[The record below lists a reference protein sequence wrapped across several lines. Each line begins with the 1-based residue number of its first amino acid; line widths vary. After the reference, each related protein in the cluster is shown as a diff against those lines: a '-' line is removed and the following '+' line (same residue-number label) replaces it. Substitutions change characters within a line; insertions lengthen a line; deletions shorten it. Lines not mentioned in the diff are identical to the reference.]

1 MDNILYYGDNLDI
14 LREYIKDESID
25 LIYLDPPFNSKRNY
39 NILFSEE
46 NGSKSPSQIRAF
58 DDTWNW
64 GEQTE
69 RTFLEIRE
77 QCSPKLVE
85 MLRSFVDFIGRN
97 DITAYLTMMAI
108 RLVELHR
115 VLKSSGGI
123 YLHCDPTASHYLK
136 ILMDIIFEGNFQ
148 NEIVWCY
155 EIGGRGKKRWARKHD
170 TILFYSKSKDY
181 KFDWR
186 KVVVPR
192 KSGTHMKIVKDENG
206 REYQEKTDAKTGKI
220 YRYYIDEGAIPPDWW
235 IGIQQLNREAAE
247 RLGYPTQKPIALL
260 ERIIQA
266 SSDEKSVVLDPFCG
280 CGTTID
286 AAEKLD
292 RKWIGIDITHI
303 AINLIKYRLRN
314 RHHLEENIDY
324 KIIGEPRDLSSAKAL
339 ANQDRYQF
347 EWWALGLIQAKP
359 YQDKKKGA
367 DTGIDGISYFQDG
380 KKVTDFKS
388 IIVQVKSGNVSV
400 KDIRELN
407 TVVDNKKGAIGVL
420 ITLQPPTKPMITESA
435 SKGFYKYKL
444 TNKNYSKI
452 QILTIK
458 ELLDGKKIDC
468 PPTIPF
474 AKKAES
480 IGDRH
485 KQESLLR

>member
-14 LREYIKDESID
+14 LRTYIEDNSID

-46 NGSKSPSQIRAF
+46 NGSKSSSQIRAF

-69 RTFLEIRE
+69 RTFVEIRE

-85 MLRSFVDFIGRN
+85 MLKSFVDFIGRN

-115 VLKSSGGI
+115 VLKSSGSI

-136 ILMDIIFEGNFQ
+136 ILMDIIFEGNFR

-155 EIGGRGKKRWARKHD
+155 DTGGRAKTHFPKKHD
-170 TILFYSKSKDY
+170 TILLYTKTSKF
-181 KFDWR
+181 KFNYDE
-186 KVVVPR
+186 VA
-192 KSGTHMKIVKDENG
+192 MKRDVSTMHEPVLVDENG
-206 REYQEKTDAKTGKI
+206 IKYQRNIKFGKE
-220 YRYYIDEGAIPPDWW
+220 YRYYLDKGVLPNDWW
-235 IGIQQLNREAAE
+235 TDLQAINPAAKE

-266 SSDEKSVVLDPFCG
+266 SSNEDSIVLDPFCG

-286 AAEKLD
+286 AAEKLN
-292 RKWIGIDITHI
+292 RRWIGIDITHI

-324 KIIGEPRDLSSAKAL
+324 KVIGEPKDLSSSKVL

-359 YQDKKKGA
+359 YQDKKRGA
-367 DTGIDGISYFQDG
+367 DTGIDGISYFQDDI
-380 KKVTDFKS
+380 KATDLKS
-388 IIVQVKSGNVSV
+388 IIVQVKSGKVSV

-407 TVVDNKKGAIGVL
+407 TVVDNKKGVIGVL

-435 SKGFYKYKL
+435 SKGFYNYKI

-452 QILTIK
+452 QILTIE
-458 ELLDGKKIDC
+458 ELLNGKKIDC

-480 IGDRH
+480 IGIRH
-485 KQESLLR
+485 KQRKMF